1 MKSNQRPF
9 RPKTGAKG
17 LLLWVGMTVLIIS
30 LALFFMLKV
39 PASSDPDVERVRL
52 LSLLVGVAV
61 AGICLIAGTAHR
73 WFYPK

>member
-1 MKSNQRPF
+1 MKSNQVPF
-9 RPKTGAKG
+9 RPKARAKG
-17 LLLWVGMTVLIIS
+17 LLLWVGITVLIIS
-30 LALFFMLKV
+30 LALFFMLKST
-39 PASSDPDVERVRL
+39 ALTDPSVERIRL